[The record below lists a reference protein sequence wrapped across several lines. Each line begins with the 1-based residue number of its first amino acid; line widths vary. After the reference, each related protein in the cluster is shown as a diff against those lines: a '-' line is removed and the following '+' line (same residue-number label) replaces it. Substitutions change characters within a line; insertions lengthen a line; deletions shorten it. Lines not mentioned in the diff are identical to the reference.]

1 MNDDALSDLSP
12 QHPAETQSAPLVLT
26 PALSPAQRQALRAE
40 AHPLKPVVMIGGAG
54 LTEPVL
60 AEIDRALNAHSL
72 IKIRLLD
79 ADRDERQVL
88 MDAICRQ
95 LGVQPVQAIGKLLV
109 IYRKVPEAPVRE
121 RLTLRPRTAPPE
133 PGRWRGPIRNATAP
147 RGRPASRD
155 PAGAQGS
162 FRDPSQARAPARPFA
177 DRDAAPRRPFG
188 DRPSGPPRAFGDRGR
203 PQDPQRRFEDA
214 GRPGHAPRAAPS
226 GERGRGFGP
235 PRDPRGGPAR
245 SPARPPAGGPPPFR
259 RRRDS

>member
-1 MNDDALSDLSP
+1 MNNDAFPDSRPAPVADSP
-12 QHPAETQSAPLVLT
+12 ATPLVLT
-26 PALSPAQRQALRAE
+26 PVLSPVQRQALRAK

-95 LGVQPVQAIGKLLV
+95 LGVQPVQAIGKLLIV
-109 IYRKVPEAPVRE
+109 HRKLPEAPPRE
-121 RLTLRPRTAPPE
+121 RITLRPRAEPVK

-147 RGRPASRD
+147 RGRAPERSERTPSDFRPPA
-155 PAGAQGS
+155 
-162 FRDPSQARAPARPFA
+162 ARPFGE
-177 DRDAAPRRPFG
+177 RDAAPRRSFG
-188 DRPSGPPRAFGDRGR
+188 DRPPVPGRFGERDAAPRRSFGDR
-203 PQDPQRRFEDA
+203 PTAPRRFGERDA
-214 GRPGHAPRAAPS
+214 APPRPGHAPRAA
-226 GERGRGFGP
+226 
-235 PRDPRGGPAR
+235 
-245 SPARPPAGGPPPFR
+245 SPGAPVFR

>member
-1 MNDDALSDLSP
+1 MNNDAFPDSRPAPVADSP
-12 QHPAETQSAPLVLT
+12 ATPLVLT
-26 PALSPAQRQALRAE
+26 PVLSPVQRQALRAK

-95 LGVQPVQAIGKLLV
+95 LGVQPVQAIGKLLIV
-109 IYRKVPEAPVRE
+109 YRKLSEAPPRE
-121 RLTLRPRTAPPE
+121 RITLRPRAEPAK

-147 RGRPASRD
+147 RGRPPERGERIPSDFRP
-155 PAGAQGS
+155 PA
-162 FRDPSQARAPARPFA
+162 ARPFG
-177 DRDAAPRRPFG
+177 DRDAAPRRSFG
-188 DRPSGPPRAFGDRGR
+188 DRPPAP
-203 PQDPQRRFEDA
+203 RRFSERDTA
-214 GRPGHAPRAAPS
+214 PPRPGHAPRAA
-226 GERGRGFGP
+226 
-235 PRDPRGGPAR
+235 
-245 SPARPPAGGPPPFR
+245 SPGAPVFR